1 MPVKVKNST
10 KGKRNPP
17 RVRLARQEQKSEISL
32 IGQALRAIGSAGGGV
47 LGGMLG
53 SSGAGAAAGNNL
65 GAAVSRWI
73 GAGDYSVGSNSIV
86 KQTRASPHVPMMHS
100 QNQTITVR
108 HKEYL
113 MQVTSSTGFA
123 VTQAFTLNPGL
134 EATFPWLSNIAR
146 NYQEYSIKGAV
157 FHYVPTSGNA
167 ISGTNN
173 ALGSVMMQ
181 TTYRSTDSPPVS
193 KVELLNE
200 YWACESIPSESFCHP
215 IECDPKENPFNIQY
229 VRTGTVPAGDSKL
242 IYDLGTTYV
251 ATSGQQTAG
260 VVLGDIWITYEV
272 ELRKP
277 ILFSNATFQN
287 DRFSATYGGTLTSS
301 SVFTS
306 LLGTYGALPIT
317 AAVNT
322 ITIPKGQSGMYIILV
337 RIVTDASPLT
347 NAVWKGVSTLT
358 NCESVVLFYGESRIE
373 TDNTTTTGTKANQY
387 GLQVL
392 KDDPN
397 VIATVTLPNPTAA
410 TGGYSACYLTV
421 WRVNY

>member
-1 MPVKVKNST
+1 MPIKVKNST
-10 KGKRNPP
+10 KSKRNPP

-242 IYDLGTTYV
+242 IYDLGTTYI
-251 ATSGQQTAG
+251 ATSGQQAAG

-277 ILFSNATFQN
+277 ILFSNATFEN
-287 DRFSATYGGTLTSS
+287 DRHSATYGGTLTSS
-301 SVFTS
+301 SIFTT
-306 LLGTYGALPIT
+306 LAGAVGALPIT

-322 ITIPKGQSGMYIILV
+322 VTIPKGQSGSYIILV
-337 RIVTDASPLT
+337 RVATDASPLT
-347 NAVWKGVSTLT
+347 NAKWTGVPTCVGCDV
-358 NCESVVLFYGESRIE
+358 NELFYGTSFMD
-373 TDNTTTTGTKANQY
+373 TDNTTTTVTKANQF
-387 GLQVL
+387 GTLIT
-392 KDDPN
+392 KNDPN
-397 VIATVTLPNPTAA
+397 VIGTVTLPSPTAT
-410 TGGYSACYLTV
+410 TGGYTACYLTV
-421 WRVNY
+421 WRVSL

>member
-1 MPVKVKNST
+1 MPIKVKNST
-10 KGKRNPP
+10 KSKRNPP

-229 VRTGTVPAGDSKL
+229 VRTGTVPAGDS
-242 IYDLGTTYV
+242 
-251 ATSGQQTAG
+251 
-260 VVLGDIWITYEV
+260 
-272 ELRKP
+272 
-277 ILFSNATFQN
+277 
-287 DRFSATYGGTLTSS
+287 
-301 SVFTS
+301 
-306 LLGTYGALPIT
+306 
-317 AAVNT
+317 
-322 ITIPKGQSGMYIILV
+322 
-337 RIVTDASPLT
+337 
-347 NAVWKGVSTLT
+347 
-358 NCESVVLFYGESRIE
+358 
-373 TDNTTTTGTKANQY
+373 
-387 GLQVL
+387 
-392 KDDPN
+392 
-397 VIATVTLPNPTAA
+397 
-410 TGGYSACYLTV
+410 
-421 WRVNY
+421 

>member
-1 MPVKVKNST
+1 MPVKVKNNA

-17 RVRLARQEQKSEISL
+17 RVRIARQEHKSEVSL

-100 QNQTITVR
+100 QNQAITVR

-113 MQVTSSTGFA
+113 TQVTSS
-123 VTQAFTLNPGL
+123 QAFKVAQTFTLNPGL

-242 IYDLGTTYV
+242 IYDLGTTYI
-251 ATSGQQTAG
+251 ATSGQQADG
-260 VVLGDIWITYEV
+260 VVLGDIWVTYEI

-277 ILFSNATFQN
+277 ILFSNATFAN
-287 DRFSATYGGTLTSS
+287 EEFSAVYGGTLTSS
-301 SVFTS
+301 SIFTTLVGTVGS
-306 LLGTYGALPIT
+306 LPLT

-322 ITIPKGQSGMYIILV
+322 VTIPKGQSGAYIILSRLV
-337 RIVTDASPLT
+337 ADVSPLV
-347 NAVWKGVSTLT
+347 NAQWTGAPTT
-358 NCESVVLFYGESRIE
+358 ANCDARQLFYGQSRME
-373 TDNTTTTGTKANQY
+373 TNNTTTTGTTANQY
-387 GLQVL
+387 GVMVI
-392 KDDPN
+392 KNDPN
-397 VIATVTLPNPTAA
+397 TVATVTLPSPTA
-410 TGGYSACYLTV
+410 TSGGYTGSWLTV
-421 WRVNY
+421 WRVRL